1 MMQQQPSHNSLW
13 FLIARSLS
21 GEATAEEEQIL
32 QQLLQHDAALQQE
45 YDLLKRMWYAEKHA
59 EGNINQQEKEN
70 LSRIIELASRE
81 KIHESIEEH
90 FVIPSKKNKTF
101 FFVAGSAAAVII
113 IAGVWFF
120 TNNNN
125 DTLKKNIP
133 TQTLVADKGSRTRTI
148 LPDGSAVWLNAD
160 SHITYNENFSGA
172 TREVKLE
179 GEAYFDVVKQ
189 AQRPFVVHVAGYDI
203 KVLGTAF
210 NVKSYPCDKTVE
222 TTLLRGM
229 IEVIK
234 QGNKKQKPI
243 YLHPNEKL
251 IVEKFAANNEPA
263 LPNNTQVVIPEKD
276 YTVAVLDSTIK
287 EKERIETAWVYNRL
301 EFRGE
306 SFEKLAEK
314 LERWYNVTI
323 FFEDD
328 AVKKLNFNGSF
339 ENETIEQAL
348 AALKTASSFQYWIL
362 GKEIH
367 IKSIVKNK

>member
-1 MMQQQPSHNSLW
+1 MQQQPSHNSLW

-21 GEATAEEEQIL
+21 GETTAEEEQIL
-32 QQLLQHDAALQQE
+32 QQLLQHDPSLQQQC
-45 YDLLKRMWYAEKHA
+45 DLLKRIWCTGKPPE
-59 EGNINQQEKEN
+59 ENINEREKEN
-70 LSRIIELASRE
+70 LCRIIELAAAE
-81 KIHESIEEH
+81 KTIENKEH
-90 FVIPSKKNKTF
+90 FISPKKNKTF
-101 FFVAGSAAAVII
+101 FFATGSAAAVII

-120 TNNNN
+120 TNNND
-125 DTLKKNIP
+125 DTVKKNIP

-148 LPDGSAVWLNAD
+148 LPDGSAVWLNAG

-189 AQRPFVVHVAGYDI
+189 QQRPFIVHVAGYDI

-210 NVKSYPCDKTVE
+210 NVKCYPQDKTVE